1 MEDKAPREKHSR
13 VAPDPARQRS
23 QVRRRQHGTC
33 AAAGGGEAVLGGDS
47 SAGCP
52 AARGHTLKRLGGE
65 CVPMSAASLDTVYQK
80 NKNKN
85 KTVLGGRESQIC
97 KSV

>member
-33 AAAGGGEAVLGGDS
+33 AAAGGGRRCWAVTLPQGVLLPGDTHS
-47 SAGCP
+47 N
-52 AARGHTLKRLGGE
+52 
-65 CVPMSAASLDTVYQK
+65 V
-80 NKNKN
+80 
-85 KTVLGGRESQIC
+85 
-97 KSV
+97 